1 MAARPIAVRF
11 APSPTGRL
19 HMGNARPAV
28 LNWLFARRHGG
39 TLLLR
44 HDDTDAERSRDEYI
58 DAIEAD
64 LRWLGLA
71 WDRRERQSGRLA
83 RYAEVLETL
92 KASGHAYSAY
102 ETAEELSLKRKAQL
116 NAGRPP
122 LYDRAALR
130 LTPAERAA
138 LEAKGRTPHWRLRL
152 DHTDVA
158 WADVIHGD
166 MTIQSSTLSD
176 PVLVR
181 EDGTPLYVFTSVVD
195 DIDFAISHVIR
206 GDEHLM
212 NTVPQIQLFRV
223 LGAPPPTFAH
233 FALLV
238 GKEGE
243 KLSKR
248 LGALSLAD
256 LHADGIEAMA
266 IASYLARLGS
276 SDPIEPRSDLQEVAA
291 KFDLTHFGR
300 APAHFDPDDLRAH
313 NAKVV
318 HQLPYAAARDR
329 IETLAVPNPE
339 AFWLAVRGNL
349 SRVADAAEWARVV
362 TAPALSAPV
371 EDATLVAKAAALLP
385 LEPWNDAT
393 WSAWTGAVAG
403 ATGTRGRALFHPL
416 RVALTGRDT
425 GPEMKALL
433 PLIGRERVLARL
445 SRGT

>member
-1 MAARPIAVRF
+1 MAAPVIVRF

-39 TLLLR
+39 MFLLR
-44 HDDTDAERSRDEYI
+44 HDDTDAERSREEYVA
-58 DAIEAD
+58 AIEAD

-71 WDRRERQSGRLA
+71 WDQRVRQSERLA
-83 RYAEVLETL
+83 RYAEVLATL
-92 KASGHAYSAY
+92 QASGRVYAAY

-122 LYDRAALR
+122 VYDRAALK
-130 LTPAERAA
+130 LTSEQRAK
-138 LEAKGRTPHWRLRL
+138 LEGAGRVPHWRFRL
-152 DHTDVA
+152 EAGNVV

-166 MTIQSSTLSD
+166 MTIQPSTLSD

-195 DIDFAISHVIR
+195 DVDFGITHIIR

-212 NTVPQIQLFRV
+212 NTVPQIQLFRA
-223 LGAPPPTFAH
+223 LGAAPPTFAH

-238 GKEGE
+238 GKDGE

-248 LGALSLAD
+248 LGALSLEE
-256 LHADGIEAMA
+256 LRGEGIEPIA
-266 IASYLARLGS
+266 IASLLARLGT
-276 SDPIEPRSDLQEVAA
+276 SDPIEARTNLDELVAG
-291 KFDLTHFGR
+291 FDLGRFGR
-300 APAHFDPDDLRAH
+300 APAHFDADDLRAL
-313 NAKVV
+313 NAKVL
-318 HQLPYAAARDR
+318 HLLPYAAVRAR
-329 IETLAVPNPE
+329 IEALRVPNPE

-349 SRVADAAEWARVV
+349 TSIAEAGEWARVV
-362 TAPALSAPV
+362 TAPSLPSRV
-371 EDATLVAKAAALLP
+371 EDAGFVAKAAALLP
-385 LEPWNDAT
+385 PEPWSDAT

-403 ATGTRGRALFHPL
+403 ATGAKGRALFHPL

-433 PLIGRERVLARL
+433 PLIGRERALARL
-445 SRGT
+445 S